1 MSPQVKAGAGLD
13 ERELQRYS
21 RHLVL
26 PEVGAEGQERL
37 KAARV
42 LLVGAGGLGS
52 PLGLYLAAAGVGT
65 LGVVDFDSVDETNL
79 QRQVLYGESDL
90 GRPKVEA
97 AIERLRDV
105 NPLIRLE
112 PHGQRLDSSNALQ
125 IASDYDLIADG
136 SDNFS
141 TRYLVNDL
149 SVLSRRPN
157 VYGSIF
163 RFEGQVSVFGLPG
176 GPCYRCLFPEPPPP
190 GLVPSCAE
198 GGVLGVLP
206 GIVGALQANEV
217 IKLILGVGDPLKG
230 RLLLID
236 CLAAGFRELE
246 LPRDPHCPVCGDN
259 PTITRLVDYEEVCAP
274 PLEEI
279 SSPDLNV
286 SPRQVSKWL
295 DEGREFTLLDVRT
308 PVEVA
313 ICRLPGSIFV
323 PLQELPERLTE
334 IAPDRRIVVYCHHGI
349 RSAQAVAFLRGK
361 GFQKASNLTGG
372 IEAWR
377 REVDSSMPRY

>member
-1 MSPQVKAGAGLD
+1 VKERSGLD
-13 ERELQRYS
+13 ERELRRYS

-26 PEVGAEGQERL
+26 PEVGAEGQEKL

-112 PHGQRLDSSNALQ
+112 PHSQRLDSSNALQ

-163 RFEGQVSVFGLPG
+163 RIEGQVSVFGLPD

-236 CLAAGFRELE
+236 SLTAGFRELE
-246 LPRDPHCPVCGDN
+246 LPRDPRCPVCGDN
-259 PTITRLVDYEEVCAP
+259 PTITRLFDYEEVCAP

-286 SPRQVSKWL
+286 NPREVSKWL
-295 DEGREFTLLDVRT
+295 DEGRDFTLLDVRT

-323 PLQELPERLTE
+323 PLQELPERLSE
-334 IAPDRRIVVYCHHGI
+334 LAPDRRIVVYCHHGI

-361 GFQKASNLTGG
+361 GFQKASNLAGG

-377 REVDSSMPRY
+377 REVDSSVPRY